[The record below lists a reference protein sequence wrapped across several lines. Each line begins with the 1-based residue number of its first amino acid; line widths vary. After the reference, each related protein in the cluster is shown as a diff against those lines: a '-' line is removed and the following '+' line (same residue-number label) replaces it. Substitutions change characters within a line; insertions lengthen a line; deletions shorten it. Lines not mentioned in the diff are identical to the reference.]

1 MNCSLRHQI
10 STALVTTFAP
20 LVLIVPAHAATKA
33 PAGATAVLAVLE
45 TSDLHA
51 NVVGYDYYKLAAEP
65 SIGVDRTAT
74 LIKAARKEFT
84 NTLLLD
90 NGDTIQGTAF
100 ADYQALV
107 KPPACN
113 EVLGIYKIMNALGYE
128 GGTVGNHEFNYGL
141 PFLNRITG
149 SQFQVKG
156 VDKGA
161 RCAGPAFPIVLAN
174 VSSLQTKAPLFAPY
188 QIIDKKI
195 TARGPDGKPVETLVK
210 VGIIGFT
217 PPDIMAW
224 DKRWL
229 EGRVVTAGVRET
241 AEKYIPEMRKK
252 GAQLIVALS
261 HGGLDD
267 APDSPAMENANWHL
281 AKVPGIDVMLMG
293 HAHQL
298 FPNADSTIPQFNLP
312 GVDKARGL
320 VHGVPTVM
328 PSQWGK
334 HLGVVQLHLAY
345 DGKTWSVD
353 KDKTVVEARATQ
365 TGPKTFV
372 EPDAEVAALVR
383 AEHEAT
389 IAYVKTPVGRSAFRM
404 TSYFADVGDP
414 SALEVVNR
422 AQAEYVSNYVK
433 TNLPQ
438 YADVPVLSVS
448 APFKAGFPSVA
459 DYTDVPAGDLALNNA
474 ADLYLF
480 PNSLYAVKVDGA
492 GLKAWLETAA
502 QRFNTIDPAVAAPQ
516 ELVNTRFP
524 SFNFDTITSKDVS
537 YEIDVTKKPGERIVN
552 LTYLGKPVAPAQAFL
567 VATNNYRASGGGGFP
582 GLDGSNVVIAS
593 PDNNRDILIAH
604 IRAAK
609 ELTRA
614 SHGAARSWRFAR
626 VETKGQVV
634 FHSAPGLEGLA
645 REAGLNNVSQ
655 VKADDGSDKGTALY
669 AVDLSK

>member
-1 MNCSLRHQI
+1 MNRTLRYQI
-10 STALVTTFAP
+10 AIAVASISAP
-20 LVLIVPAHAATKA
+20 MLLLVPAHAIEKA
-33 PAGATAVLAVLE
+33 PRGATAVLAVLE

-51 NVVGYDYYKLAAEP
+51 NVVGYDYYKLGVEP

-74 LIKAARKEFT
+74 LIKAAREEFA

-107 KPPACN
+107 KQPACDD
-113 EVLGIYKIMNALGYE
+113 VLGIYKIMNALGYE

-149 SQFQVKG
+149 SQFKVKG
-156 VDKGA
+156 VEHAAKCD
-161 RCAGPAFPIVLAN
+161 GPTFPIVLSN
-174 VSSLQTKAPLFAPY
+174 VTSLQTKAPLFAPY
-188 QIIDKKI
+188 HIIDKKI
-195 TARGPDGKPVETLVK
+195 TARGPDGTSVETTVK

-217 PPDIMAW
+217 PPDIMSW

-229 EGRVVTAGVRET
+229 EGRVATVGVRES

-267 APDSPAMENANWHL
+267 SPYSPTMENANWHL
-281 AKVPGIDVMLMG
+281 AKVPGIDVMLLG

-298 FPNADSTIPQFNLP
+298 FPNAESTVGQFNLP
-312 GVDKARGL
+312 GVDKVRGL
-320 VHGVPTVM
+320 VHGVPAVM

-334 HLGVVQLHLAY
+334 HLGVIQLHLAY
-345 DGKTWSVD
+345 DGKTWSVQ
-353 KDKTVVEARATQ
+353 KDKTVVQARATQ
-365 TGPKTFV
+365 KAAKTFV
-372 EPDAEVAALVR
+372 EPDAQVVALVK

-414 SALEVVNR
+414 SAIEVVNR
-422 AQAEYVSNYVK
+422 AQAEYVSAYVK
-433 TNLPQ
+433 ANLPQ
-438 YADVPVLSVS
+438 YAALPVLSVS
-448 APFKAGFPSVA
+448 APFKAGFPSVT

-492 GLKAWLETAA
+492 GLKAWLETSAG
-502 QRFNTIDPAVAAPQ
+502 RFNTIDPAVSAPQ
-516 ELVNTRFP
+516 ELINARFP
-524 SFNFDTITSKDVS
+524 SFNFDTITSKDVA
-537 YEIDVTKKPGERIVN
+537 YEIDVTKKPGERVVN
-552 LTYLGKPVAPAQAFL
+552 LTYLGKPVAPKQEFL

-614 SHGAARSWRFAR
+614 SHGAARSWRFAQ
-626 VETKGQVV
+626 VKTAGQVV
-634 FHSAPGLEGLA
+634 FHSAPGLEALA
-645 REAGLNNVSQ
+645 REAGLANVSQ
-655 VKADDGSDKGTALY
+655 VKADDGSGKGTALY

>member
-1 MNCSLRHQI
+1 
-10 STALVTTFAP
+10 
-20 LVLIVPAHAATKA
+20 
-33 PAGATAVLAVLE
+33 
-45 TSDLHA
+45 
-51 NVVGYDYYKLAAEP
+51 
-65 SIGVDRTAT
+65 
-74 LIKAARKEFT
+74 
-84 NTLLLD
+84 
-90 NGDTIQGTAF
+90 
-100 ADYQALV
+100 
-107 KPPACN
+107 
-113 EVLGIYKIMNALGYE
+113 
-128 GGTVGNHEFNYGL
+128 
-141 PFLNRITG
+141 
-149 SQFQVKG
+149 
-156 VDKGA
+156 
-161 RCAGPAFPIVLAN
+161 
-174 VSSLQTKAPLFAPY
+174 
-188 QIIDKKI
+188 
-195 TARGPDGKPVETLVK
+195 
-210 VGIIGFT
+210 
-217 PPDIMAW
+217 
-224 DKRWL
+224 
-229 EGRVVTAGVRET
+229 
-241 AEKYIPEMRKK
+241 
-252 GAQLIVALS
+252 
-261 HGGLDD
+261 
-267 APDSPAMENANWHL
+267 
-281 AKVPGIDVMLMG
+281 
-293 HAHQL
+293 
-298 FPNADSTIPQFNLP
+298 
-312 GVDKARGL
+312 
-320 VHGVPTVM
+320 VM

-334 HLGVVQLHLAY
+334 HLGVVQLHLTY
-345 DGKTWSVD
+345 DGKTWSVE
-353 KDKTVVEARATQ
+353 KDKTVVQARATQ

-438 YADVPVLSVS
+438 YASLPVLSVS

-552 LTYLGKPVAPAQAFL
+552 LTYLGKPVAPTQAFL

-626 VETKGQVV
+626 AETKGQVV

-645 REAGLNNVSQ
+645 REAGLGNVSQ
-655 VKADDGSDKGTALY
+655 VKADDGSGKGTALY

>member
-1 MNCSLRHQI
+1 MNRSLRYQI

-20 LVLIVPAHAATKA
+20 VLLVVPAHAAAKA

-74 LIKAARKEFT
+74 LIRQARKEFT

-174 VSSLQTKAPLFAPY
+174 VNSLQTKAPLFAPY
-188 QIIDKKI
+188 RIIDKKI

-267 APDSPAMENANWHL
+267 APYSPAMENANWHL

-298 FPNADSTIPQFNLP
+298 FPNADSSIPQFNLP

-353 KDKTVVEARATQ
+353 KDKTVVQARATQ

-438 YADVPVLSVS
+438 YASLPVLSVS
-448 APFKAGFPSVA
+448 APFKAGFPSVT

-552 LTYLGKPVAPAQAFL
+552 LTYLGKPVAPTQAFL

-604 IRAAK
+604 IRGAK

-626 VETKGQVV
+626 AETKGQVV

-645 REAGLNNVSQ
+645 REAGLGNVSQ
-655 VKADDGSDKGTALY
+655 VKADDGSGKGTALY

>member
-1 MNCSLRHQI
+1 MNRTGDYTRRLAPMWRYGLPGGRARGTIARYSLPGLPMNRSLRYQI

-20 LVLIVPAHAATKA
+20 LLFVVPVHAASKA

-74 LIKAARKEFT
+74 LIRAARKEFA

-156 VDKGA
+156 VDKGP

-174 VSSLQTKAPLFAPY
+174 VNSLQTKAPLFAPY
-188 QIIDKKI
+188 RIIDKKI

-267 APDSPAMENANWHL
+267 APYSPAMENANWHL

-298 FPNADSTIPQFNLP
+298 FPRRQHGPAIQPA
-312 GVDKARGL
+312 GRGQ
-320 VHGVPTVM
+320 G
-328 PSQWGK
+328 
-334 HLGVVQLHLAY
+334 
-345 DGKTWSVD
+345 
-353 KDKTVVEARATQ
+353 ARA
-365 TGPKTFV
+365 GARRADR
-372 EPDAEVAALVR
+372 DAE
-383 AEHEAT
+383 
-389 IAYVKTPVGRSAFRM
+389 PVG
-404 TSYFADVGDP
+404 
-414 SALEVVNR
+414 
-422 AQAEYVSNYVK
+422 Q
-433 TNLPQ
+433 
-438 YADVPVLSVS
+438 
-448 APFKAGFPSVA
+448 
-459 DYTDVPAGDLALNNA
+459 
-474 ADLYLF
+474 
-480 PNSLYAVKVDGA
+480 
-492 GLKAWLETAA
+492 
-502 QRFNTIDPAVAAPQ
+502 
-516 ELVNTRFP
+516 
-524 SFNFDTITSKDVS
+524 
-537 YEIDVTKKPGERIVN
+537 
-552 LTYLGKPVAPAQAFL
+552 
-567 VATNNYRASGGGGFP
+567 ASGRGP
-582 GLDGSNVVIAS
+582 A
-593 PDNNRDILIAH
+593 
-604 IRAAK
+604 
-609 ELTRA
+609 
-614 SHGAARSWRFAR
+614 
-626 VETKGQVV
+626 
-634 FHSAPGLEGLA
+634 APGL
-645 REAGLNNVSQ
+645 
-655 VKADDGSDKGTALY
+655 
-669 AVDLSK
+669 